1 MTVKLPGLRSATE
14 DGKRPVIAGGL
25 QRTGPDDGAGAPR
38 AMQKGCAAGF
48 FQRVHVGQQQAVR
61 QALRR
66 GKGEFSIFSRWPHIQ
81 KKAVSPAFEI
91 GGRRDFRQP
100 APMGDNFAKR
110 L

>member
-14 DGKRPVIAGGL
+14 DGKGPVIAGGL

-38 AMQKGCAAGF
+38 AVQKGCAAGF
-48 FQRVHVGQQQAVR
+48 FQRFHVGQQQAVR

-66 GKGEFSIFSRWPHIQ
+66 RNGEFSIFGCRPHIE
-81 KKAVSPAFEI
+81 KKGVAPAFEI
-91 GGRRDFRQP
+91 GGRCDFRQP
-100 APMGDNFAKR
+100 APVGDSFAKR